1 MKRPPDMSRK
11 QFQAALKAGGMRQ
24 VLLWVE
30 LPDKS
35 ASIGMLLNMNGKVNY
50 RASLAKA
57 IREFEKVAA

>member
-11 QFQAALKAGGMRQ
+11 QFQAALKARGMRQ
-24 VLLWVE
+24 VVLWVE

-35 ASIGMLLNMNGKVNY
+35 ASIGMMLNMNGKVNY

-57 IREFEKVAA
+57 IRESERVSP